1 MLALIIKFEK
11 AKEDVTD
18 YAEKV
23 KEDVAGYATKKCRD
37 PKKLIKPQKVNEV

>member
-1 MLALIIKFEK
+1 MIIKFEK

-23 KEDVAGYATKKCRD
+23 KEDVDGYATKKMPRPEKAD
-37 PKKLIKPQKVNEV
+37 KTTKS

>member
-23 KEDVAGYATKKCRD
+23 KEDVDGYATKKMPRPEKAD
-37 PKKLIKPQKVNEV
+37 KTTKS

>member
-1 MLALIIKFEK
+1 LLALIIKFEK

-23 KEDVAGYATKKCRD
+23 KEDVDGYATKKMPRPEKAD
-37 PKKLIKPQKVNEV
+37 KTTKS